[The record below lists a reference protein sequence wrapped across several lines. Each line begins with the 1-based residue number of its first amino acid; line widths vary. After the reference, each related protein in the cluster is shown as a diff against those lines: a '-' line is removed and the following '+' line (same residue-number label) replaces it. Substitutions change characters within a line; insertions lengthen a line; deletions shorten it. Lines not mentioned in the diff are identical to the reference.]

1 MLGGLLVILVC
12 QLIGD
17 LIVQATGLPVPGP
30 VVGML
35 LFLVWLLVRKP
46 AEDAVEVR
54 AADGL
59 IAYLPLFFVPAGIG
73 IIAYVPQ
80 LLAECL
86 PITLGL
92 FLSWMVALLV
102 TGAVATLFV
111 RGRTPAVRKGRS

>member
-17 LIVQATGLPVPGP
+17 LIVRATGLPVPGP

-80 LLAECL
+80 LLAEWL

-92 FLSWMVALLV
+92 FLSWLVALLV

>member
-17 LIVQATGLPVPGP
+17 LIVRATGLPVPGP

-59 IAYLPLFFVPAGIG
+59 IAYLPLFFVPAVIG

-80 LLAECL
+80 LLAEWL

-92 FLSWMVALLV
+92 FLSWLVALLV